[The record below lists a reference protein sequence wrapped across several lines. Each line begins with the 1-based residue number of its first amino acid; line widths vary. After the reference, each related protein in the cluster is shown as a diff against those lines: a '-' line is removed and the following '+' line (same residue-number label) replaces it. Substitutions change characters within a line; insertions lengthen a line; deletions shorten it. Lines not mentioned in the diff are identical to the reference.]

1 MWRTAERRFVGY
13 VCRLGIYSRHS
24 VWDFQA
30 STPCQKQVPES
41 NSRLHQFCIMLAS
54 CPSLRFSTEAEGLVT
69 ELWPPRFLT
78 MQWLCSQLCYVT
90 AANQRA
96 IVEIELL
103 ATVGWKW
110 GCQPFSC
117 HVPKMWRTAES
128 RCARHICVR
137 RPFRPFHFGIPS
149 IHSLPEAGS
158 WERQWAPPVLQYYGC
173 IILIPSLQLPEKP
186 VLCREAEGLV
196 TELRSLRF
204 ATMQWLCSQLCFVTV
219 ANQRTVVE
227 IELLATVGWKWGC
240 RPFSCPCSQNVT
252 HCRKETCWTCLSKES
267 IPAIPFGISKHP
279 LPARSRFLRATV
291 GSTSSALC
299 LHHAHPFVSAQK
311 QRVWSRSFG
320 LKDFLQC
327 SDCALSCAMWLLQ
340 TNEQLSRSSF

>member
-1 MWRTAERRFVGY
+1 MGWKRGCQPFSYHVGKMWRTAERRFVGY

-128 RCARHICVR
+128 RCARHVGVR
-137 RPFRPFHFGIPS
+137 HPFRPFHFGIPS
-149 IHSLPEAGS
+149 IHSL
-158 WERQWAPPVLQYYGC
+158 
-173 IILIPSLQLPEKP
+173 
-186 VLCREAEGLV
+186 
-196 TELRSLRF
+196 
-204 ATMQWLCSQLCFVTV
+204 
-219 ANQRTVVE
+219 
-227 IELLATVGWKWGC
+227 
-240 RPFSCPCSQNVT
+240 
-252 HCRKETCWTCLSKES
+252 
-267 IPAIPFGISKHP
+267 
-279 LPARSRFLRATV
+279 RAAV
-291 GSTSSALC
+291 GSTSSAISC
-299 LHHAHPFVSAQK
+299 LHHFDPFVAAARK
-311 QRVWSRSFG
+311 ARLMQRSRVFG
-320 LKDFLQC
+320 NGVAVSKIC
-327 SDCALSCAMWLLQ
+327 YNAVIALSVVLCDCCKPKNSCRDWAFSNSGLEVGLPAFQLPMFPKCDSLPKGDLLDM
-340 TNEQLSRSSF
+340 FV